1 MLELTFILGIICMVL
16 MMVHFLKRFH
26 QTRNKI
32 YPNGPFGF
40 PIVGHLPLFGNYPP
54 ETFMKW
60 WKTYGDVFSI
70 RLGSWNAVV
79 VNGYNA
85 VKAAGE
91 HPDDA
96 FSGRPNFVSMDILN
110 ERIKEVTFAFSNF
123 SPVYLKQRKWA
134 AKALRLFTFKRR
146 EVIEELVT
154 NEANAFADILVEKYN
169 RNSGS
174 IELDVQTLVTRI
186 IYQFLYGRGKSVDVE
201 RHVKTIIKTLEEFNE
216 LTGSGNP
223 FDVLPWLRY
232 ILPFKIDKL
241 GNNLVRSYNI
251 TKEQIR
257 EHHETFTA
265 GKIRDVADAILAS
278 DVDDERNTDGYV
290 LTRERLNLTLGDLQG
305 AGVDTTN
312 KTLSWLFLFMARFPE
327 IQERVFTEIKD
338 IVGTKRSV
346 MLTDKPDLVYTNA
359 VILEVMRMVTQLPFS
374 VPHYAVKKCKFT

>member
-16 MMVHFLKRFH
+16 MMVHFLNRLH

-85 VKAAGE
+85 VKEAGE

-146 EVIEELVT
+146 EVIEDLVT
-154 NEANAFADILVEKYN
+154 CEANAFADILVKKYN
-169 RNSGS
+169 RNAGQ

-186 IYQFLYGRGKSVDVE
+186 IYQFLYGRGKAVDVE

-265 GKIRDVADAILAS
+265 GNIRDVADAILAC

-305 AGVDTTN
+305 AG
-312 KTLSWLFLFMARFPE
+312 FLFIYYIFFY
-327 IQERVFTEIKD
+327 INHLLI
-338 IVGTKRSV
+338 IG
-346 MLTDKPDLVYTNA
+346 
-359 VILEVMRMVTQLPFS
+359 I
-374 VPHYAVKKCKFT
+374 